1 MSKTDKELAVDIVCA
16 YISARFAGG
25 KNVLSGLELQS
36 LVKDAYAAVQSLP
49 ESAPGA
55 GT

>member
-1 MSKTDKELAVDIVCA
+1 MPKTDKELAVDIVCA

-25 KNVLSGLELQS
+25 KNTLTGLELQS
-36 LVKDAYAAVQSLP
+36 LIKDAYAAVHSLP
-49 ESAPGA
+49 ESDPDA